1 MSERART
8 SGCPAC
14 LAPLVLASASPR
26 RRDILQAAGW
36 AHEILPADIDER
48 AVAGESPLQCAERL
62 AVEKALSASQLAAGR
77 PEFKRSR
84 GILAG
89 DTIVELDGELFGKPE
104 GRSDAESMLRKLSG
118 NTHRVASSVA
128 LLELASGRLESGVH
142 VSEVRFDQLSD
153 QQLERYLDSDEW
165 QGKAGA
171 YAIQGDGGDFA
182 HLISGQMDTV
192 IGLPMALVLELG
204 RRWEHPTGAGK
215 SA

>member
-1 MSERART
+1 M

-26 RRDILQAAGW
+26 RTDILQAAGW
-36 AHEILPADIDER
+36 AHGILPADIDER
-48 AVAGESPLQCAERL
+48 AVAGETPLQCCERL
-62 AVEKALSASQLAAGR
+62 AVEKARAAAQLVAGR
-77 PEFKRSR
+77 SGFEQSR

-89 DTIVELDGELFGKPE
+89 DTIVELEGVLFGKPE
-104 GRSDAESMLRKLSG
+104 GRSQAEAMLRTLSG
-118 NTHRVASSVA
+118 HTHHVASSVA

-142 VSEVRFDQLSD
+142 VSDVRFDPLSEEQLK
-153 QQLERYLDSDEW
+153 RYLDSGEW

-171 YAIQGDGGDFA
+171 YAIQGDAGDFA
-182 HLISGQMDTV
+182 HLVGGQMDTV

-204 RRWEHPTGAGK
+204 GRWDQPSEASK